1 MVPWLAAAPAAESCY
16 TIHTVRFV
24 SRRPS
29 ISALFVLSLGAAHCG
44 AKTGLDAPDVVMDAD
59 EHDAAS
65 LVDVPEDVR
74 PLCVEPPESDA
85 DIEPLRIDLSIQARL
100 GAADVLFVVD
110 RTGSMAE
117 EIENIRAS
125 LRSVIV
131 PGLIRTIPDLN
142 LGLVTYA
149 DFPVAGYGAV
159 DDRPFSLERPM
170 GREFTALQGALGA
183 VRAQGGGD
191 SAEAMTEAL
200 YQVATGA
207 GLRRNERDF
216 WITPAGGCRVPG
228 NGYACIRPR
237 ATPIIVLVA
246 DAPAHNGPGSS
257 NSYEM
262 GEFSPSIEFP
272 HTYSQ
277 TVAALNGSLG
287 AKIIGI
293 HSGAGPQAG
302 RSDLEAY
309 ARDTRSLGSDGR
321 PLVFD
326 INPDGTGLS
335 EQVVSAV
342 TRLVNEV
349 RLDVSARAVDP
360 DGSGGASLVRAVRPR
375 EAMPMANISRIEGN
389 VFFGVVPGTTLRF
402 DLEIDRAR
410 IVRRRTAQ
418 RFTIR
423 VEFLDAGRPTLGS
436 RDLVIVVPGLDDP
449 RCNP

>member
-1 MVPWLAAAPAAESCY
+1 MRL
-16 TIHTVRFV
+16 V

-29 ISALFVLSLGAAHCG
+29 ILLLTALSLAASHCG
-44 AKTGLDAPDVVMDAD
+44 AKTGLDTPEDAMDASSL
-59 EHDAAS
+59 DASVLA
-65 LVDVPEDVR
+65 DVPEDVR
-74 PLCVEPPESDA
+74 PLCIEPSQGDA
-85 DIEPLRIDLSIQARL
+85 DIEPLRVDLSIQARL

-200 YQVATGA
+200 FQVATGA
-207 GLRRNERDF
+207 GLRRNEREF
-216 WITPAGGCRVPG
+216 WIPPAGGCRVPG
-228 NGYACIRPR
+228 NGYACVRPR

-246 DAPAHNGPGSS
+246 DAPSHNGPGSS

-277 TVAALNGSLG
+277 AVTALNRSLG

-293 HSGAGPQAG
+293 HSGAGPQSG
-302 RSDLEAY
+302 RGDLEAF

-349 RLDVSARAVDP
+349 RLDVSARAVDA
-360 DGSGGASLVRAVRPR
+360 DGSGGASFVRAVRPR
-375 EAMPMANISRIEGN
+375 EAMPMSNVARIEGG

-402 DLEIDRAR
+402 DLEIDRTR
-410 IVRRRTAQ
+410 IVRRRMAQ
-418 RFTIR
+418 RFTMRI
-423 VEFLDAGRPTLGS
+423 EFLEGGRPTLGS
-436 RDLVIVVPGLDDP
+436 RDLVIFVPGIEDP
-449 RCNP
+449 LCNP

>member
-1 MVPWLAAAPAAESCY
+1 MLSLAA
-16 TIHTVRFV
+16 TR
-24 SRRPS
+24 
-29 ISALFVLSLGAAHCG
+29 CG
-44 AKTGLDAPDVVMDAD
+44 AKTGLDTPEDAMDGGSLED
-59 EHDAAS
+59 AS
-65 LVDVPEDVR
+65 LVDVAADVR
-74 PLCVEPPESDA
+74 PICVEPSQSDA
-85 DIEPLRIDLSIQARL
+85 DSEPLRVDLSVQARL

-149 DFPVAGYGAV
+149 DFPVGGYGAV

-207 GLRRNERDF
+207 GLRRNARDF
-216 WITPAGGCRVPG
+216 WIPAAGGCRVPG
-228 NGYACIRPR
+228 NGYACVRPR

-246 DAPAHNGPGSS
+246 DAPTHNGPNGS
-257 NSYEM
+257 NSYER
-262 GEFSPSIEFP
+262 GEFSGSLEFP
-272 HTYSQ
+272 HTYSEA
-277 TVAALNGSLG
+277 VAALNARLG
-287 AKIIGI
+287 AKVIGI
-293 HSGAGPQAG
+293 HSGAGPQSG
-302 RSDLEAY
+302 RSDLEAF
-309 ARDTRSLGSDGR
+309 ARDTRSLGRDGR

-349 RLDVSARAVDP
+349 RLDVSARAVDA
-360 DGSGGASLVRAVRPR
+360 DGSGGASFVRAVRPR
-375 EAMPMANISRIEGN
+375 EAAPMSNVSRIEGG

-410 IVRRRTAQ
+410 LVRRRMAQ
-418 RFTIR
+418 QFTIR
-423 VEFLDAGRPTLGS
+423 VEFLDSGRPTLGS
-436 RDLVIVVPGLDDP
+436 RDVTIVVPGLADP
-449 RCNP
+449 LCNP